1 MYKEDQLRIVDRDI
15 RAVWD
20 TTYSASHPNE
30 LADVSGFNHKTVY
43 RVTDTYPAKL
53 NENHDGCYTHELFTT
68 VQVNEYSLKRYL
80 DIVVSLL
87 GLISSFP
94 ISIIIALAIWL
105 EDGWPLFYC
114 SERVGLGG
122 RFFRT
127 YKFRTMIPDAD
138 ERFGPLQA
146 RQNDQRITKV
156 GRVLRA
162 TALDEIPQL
171 WNVLRGDMSIVGP
184 RALLPAEIEVRQSSS
199 NGNGAVPLEMIPGYR
214 RRHSLKPGL
223 TGIAQIYAPRDISR
237 RNKFRYDFIYLRR
250 QSLEM
255 DLRFILLSLWITL
268 RAKWESRGNK
278 LCC

>member
-1 MYKEDQLRIVDRDI
+1 MYKEDQLRITDRDI
-15 RAVWD
+15 RSVWD
-20 TTYSASHPNE
+20 TAYSGSNCNE
-30 LADVSGFNHKTVY
+30 LADVSAFNRKAVY
-43 RVTDTYPAKL
+43 HVADVHPAKL
-53 NENHDGCYTHELFTT
+53 NGNHDGCYTHELFTT

-87 GLISSFP
+87 GLIFSFP
-94 ISIIIALAIWL
+94 ISIIIALGIWL
-105 EDGWPLFYC
+105 EDGWPIFYC

-127 YKFRTMIPDAD
+127 YKFRTMVAD
-138 ERFGPLQA
+138 SDIRFGPLQA
-146 RQNDQRITKV
+146 GQNDQRITRV

-171 WNVLRGDMSIVGP
+171 WNVLKGDMSIVGP
-184 RALLPAEIEVRQSSS
+184 RALLPAEIEVRQSNS
-199 NGNGAVPLEMIPGYR
+199 NGNGAVPLEMIPGYSK
-214 RRHSLKPGL
+214 RHSIKPGL

-237 RNKFRYDFIYLRR
+237 RQKFRYDFIYLRR

-255 DLRFILLSLWITL
+255 DLRFILLSLWITF

-278 LCC
+278 L